1 MSDRRI
7 KILHVIDSLPR
18 EGAEILLYDLVSRC
32 DRGSFSFA
40 VAALTRGGG
49 VAEMLRDAG
58 VPVHLLGRRSRWD
71 LSAFLR
77 LRRMIGEFRPAIV
90 HTHLF
95 SSRVWGTLASRL
107 AGVPSAVLHTEHNT
121 SEWKGLRRAALDRVL
136 SRLTARIVAVS
147 GPVKDSLIAVCRIAP
162 DKIAVIENGLNFE
175 RLKAAVSREDQLRE
189 LGLPPEALLVGIVA
203 ALTPKKGHV
212 YFLEAAERILARR
225 KDVYFLI
232 LGEGELRGELER
244 CVEERGLAKNIRLL
258 GSRPDALRIMGALDV
273 FALSSVREGL
283 SLALLEAMALGR
295 AVAVTAVGGMVS
307 VVEDGRTGLLVPPGD
322 AAALEEALDRLLSR
336 PDLRREMGGR
346 AAAAV
351 RARFDA
357 EKMIRAYEKLYQQI
371 SQKSEVR
378 SKKWEVRRQK

>member
-1 MSDRRI
+1 
-7 KILHVIDSLPR
+7 
-18 EGAEILLYDLVSRC
+18 
-32 DRGSFSFA
+32 
-40 VAALTRGGG
+40 
-49 VAEMLRDAG
+49 
-58 VPVHLLGRRSRWD
+58 
-71 LSAFLR
+71 
-77 LRRMIGEFRPAIV
+77 
-90 HTHLF
+90 
-95 SSRVWGTLASRL
+95 
-107 AGVPSAVLHTEHNT
+107 
-121 SEWKGLRRAALDRVL
+121 
-136 SRLTARIVAVS
+136 
-147 GPVKDSLIAVCRIAP
+147 
-162 DKIAVIENGLNFE
+162 
-175 RLKAAVSREDQLRE
+175 
-189 LGLPPEALLVGIVA
+189 LVGIVA

-232 LGEGELRGELER
+232 LGEGEMRGELER
-244 CVEERGLAKNIRLL
+244 FVEERGLSKNIRLL
-258 GSRPDALRIMGALDV
+258 GSRPDALEIMGALDV

-322 AAALEEALDRLLSR
+322 AAALAEALDRLLSR

-371 SQKSEVR
+371 SRK
-378 SKKWEVRRQK
+378 